1 MPKATDTQPELFDE
15 LDYRETDGIEVSLL
29 WHRSDNRVTVF
40 VVDTKLDVAFELR
53 VASSDALRAFRHPY
67 AYAALLGVE
76 TQPVLEDP
84 SFA

>member
-15 LDYRETDGIEVSLL
+15 LDYRESNGIQVSLL

-40 VVDTKLDVAFELR
+40 VVDTNLDVAFELR
-53 VASSDALRAFRHPY
+53 VPGSDALLAFHHPY
-67 AYAALLGVE
+67 AYAALFGVE